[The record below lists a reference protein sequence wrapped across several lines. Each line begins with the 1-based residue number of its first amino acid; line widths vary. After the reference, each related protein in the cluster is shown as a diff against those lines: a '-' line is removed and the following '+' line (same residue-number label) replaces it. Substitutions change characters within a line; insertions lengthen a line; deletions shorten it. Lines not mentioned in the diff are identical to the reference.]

1 MPAKTAKTAKKRRA
15 PRARLSQVRPKYTKH
30 RNVIHYRTF
39 RIQDTQ
45 TPAQIYN
52 LNTGT
57 PTGLWNH
64 VSWSLDMFPHYKCFV
79 DMYNMYRISKIKVQ
93 FIPVNTRAQMTQQG
107 VGADSN
113 VPTFSYFV
121 NRTTTE
127 YPQNLSQVLSVPG
140 AKQINAGK
148 FSTVFFTPVTFDSV
162 YRSPDIAVT
171 NALNPEYNQWIRT
184 TEANVRHHGISWIM
198 SAAGSNW
205 PTKSFQYR
213 VVVTI
218 YAQFKGYKIDD
229 NV

>member
-1 MPAKTAKTAKKRRA
+1 MPARRMPATKKRRA
-15 PRARLSQVRPKYTKH
+15 PKARLPQVRPRYVKH
-30 RNVIHYRTF
+30 RNVIHNRSF

-45 TPAQIYN
+45 VPAKIYN

-64 VSWSLDMFPHYKCFV
+64 ISWSLNMFPHSKCFT
-79 DMYNMYRISKIKVQ
+79 DMYNQYRISKIKVQ

-113 VPTFSYFV
+113 VPTFSYFI

-127 YPQNLSQVLSVPG
+127 YPQNLGQVLSVPG
-140 AKQINAGK
+140 AKQTNAGK
-148 FSTVFFTPVTFDSV
+148 YATAYFSPVTFDSV
-162 YRSPDIAVT
+162 YRAGATAT
-171 NALNPEYNQWIRT
+171 NALNPEYGQWIRT
-184 TEANVRHHGISWIM
+184 TEADVRHHGLSWVM

-205 PTKSFQYR
+205 PSKSFEYR
-213 VVVTI
+213 TVVTI

-229 NV
+229 TV